1 MLQARGANAPP
12 RTLLFSALL
21 VLLASHRLE
30 AQTQPSGGP
39 FEQRFFFEQ
48 RAPQERTAP
57 SPRPA
62 EQRSPAGILKNL
74 VVPPAEAEP
83 APPSTT
89 IPAAGAAAPSQPAA
103 TSKRTVSTK
112 QQPAATKRQPAS
124 ARKQAVSTRK
134 QTASKKNVPSAG
146 RTAAGRPIGRGP
158 AAWYE
163 HSGRTASGELY
174 KPDGRTAAHR
184 SLPFGTRV
192 KVVNLRNQRSV
203 IVRINDRVPRRF
215 TRAIDLSRG
224 SARALG
230 ISGLAPVALYKLN

>member
-1 MLQARGANAPP
+1 MLHNQAAGFG
-12 RTLLFSALL
+12 RTLTFALL
-21 VLLASHRLE
+21 FLFGTERLG
-30 AQTQPSGGP
+30 AQTDRPDNK

-74 VVPPAEAEP
+74 IVPPAEAEP
-83 APPSTT
+83 APPSTAA
-89 IPAAGAAAPSQPAA
+89 PAPGAAAPRQPAA
-103 TSKRTVSTK
+103 TSKRTVSRK
-112 QQPAATKRQPAS
+112 QQPAA

-134 QTASKKNVPSAG
+134 QTASKKNLPSVR
-146 RTAAGRPIGRGP
+146 RTAAGRPVGRGP

-163 HSGRTASGELY
+163 HPGRTASGERY
-174 KPDGRTAAHR
+174 NPDGRTAAHR
-184 SLPFGTRV
+184 TLPFGTRV
-192 KVVNLRNQRSV
+192 KVVNLRNQRAV
-203 IVRINDRVPRRF
+203 IVRINDRVPAKF

-230 ISGLAPVALYKLN
+230 LTGVAPVALYKLN